1 MTTRRARQHKEDNY
15 VIIPYRKWLKVY
27 NEKGFYYKLLRKY
40 ENLGR
45 PRKFRKQNYK
55 REWLREMKSR
65 EKEVFE
71 AYSRNKL
78 ALEHHLNDNAII
90 ELVGWG
96 ND

>member
-1 MTTRRARQHKEDNY
+1 MSTRRARQHKEDND

-27 NEKGFYYKLLRKY
+27 NEKGSYYKLLRKY

-45 PRKFRKQNYK
+45 PCKFRKQNYK
-55 REWLREMKSR
+55 REKIIEMKYR
-65 EKEVFE
+65 EKEAFE

-78 ALEHHLNDNAII
+78 ALEHNLNQYEII

>member
-1 MTTRRARQHKEDNY
+1 MSTRRARQHKEDND

-27 NEKGFYYKLLRKY
+27 NEKGSYYKLLRKY

-45 PRKFRKQNYK
+45 PCKFRKQNYK
-55 REWLREMKSR
+55 REKIIDMKYREN
-65 EKEVFE
+65 EAFE

-78 ALEHHLNDNAII
+78 LLEHNLNQNAII

-96 ND
+96 K

>member
-1 MTTRRARQHKEDNY
+1 MSARRARQHKEDND

-27 NEKGFYYKLLRKY
+27 NEKGFYNKLLWKY

-45 PRKFRKQNYK
+45 QRKFRKRNYK
-55 REWLREMKSR
+55 REKTIEMKSR
-65 EKEVFE
+65 EKEAFE

-78 ALEHHLNDNAII
+78 TLEHNLNQYAII

>member
-1 MTTRRARQHKEDNY
+1 MSTRRARQHKEDND

-27 NEKGFYYKLLRKY
+27 NEKGFYNKLLWKY

-45 PRKFRKQNYK
+45 PRKFRKRNYK
-55 REWLREMKSR
+55 REKTIEMKSR
-65 EKEVFE
+65 EKEAFE

-78 ALEHHLNDNAII
+78 LLEHNLNQNAII

-96 ND
+96 K

>member
-1 MTTRRARQHKEDNY
+1 MSTKRARQHKEDNY

-27 NEKGFYYKLLRKY
+27 NEKGSYYKLLRKY

-45 PRKFRKQNYK
+45 PCKFRKQNYK
-55 REWLREMKSR
+55 REKINEMKYR
-65 EKEVFE
+65 EKEAFE

-78 ALEHHLNDNAII
+78 LLEHNLNQNAII

-96 ND
+96 K

>member
-1 MTTRRARQHKEDNY
+1 MSTRRARQHKEDND

-27 NEKGFYYKLLRKY
+27 NEKGSYYKLLRKY

-45 PRKFRKQNYK
+45 PCKFRKQNYK
-55 REWLREMKSR
+55 REKIIEMKYR
-65 EKEVFE
+65 EKEAFE

-78 ALEHHLNDNAII
+78 LLEHNLNQNAII

>member
-1 MTTRRARQHKEDNY
+1 MSTRRARQHKEDND

-27 NEKGFYYKLLRKY
+27 NEKGSYYKLLRKY

-45 PRKFRKQNYK
+45 PCKFRKQNYK
-55 REWLREMKSR
+55 REKIIEMKYR
-65 EKEVFE
+65 EKEAFE

-78 ALEHHLNDNAII
+78 LLEHNLNQNAII

-96 ND
+96 K

>member
-1 MTTRRARQHKEDNY
+1 MSTRRARKHKEDNY

-27 NEKGFYYKLLRKY
+27 NEKGSYYKLLQKY

-55 REWLREMKSR
+55 REWLREMKYR
-65 EKEVFE
+65 EKEAFE
-71 AYSRNKL
+71 AYLRNKL
-78 ALEHHLNDNAII
+78 LLEHNLNQNAII

-96 ND
+96 K

>member
-1 MTTRRARQHKEDNY
+1 MSTRRAKQRKEYNY
-15 VIIPYRKWLKVY
+15 VVIPYRKWLNVY
-27 NEKGFYYKLLRKY
+27 NEKGFYSKFLRQF

-45 PRKFRKQNYK
+45 PLKFRKRNYRRAK
-55 REWLREMKSR
+55 LIEMKYR
-65 EKEVFE
+65 EKEAFE

-78 ALEHHLNDNAII
+78 LLEHNLNQNAII

>member
-1 MTTRRARQHKEDNY
+1 MSTKRARQHKEDNY

-27 NEKGFYYKLLRKY
+27 NENGSYYKLLRKY

-45 PRKFRKQNYK
+45 PCKFRKQNYK
-55 REWLREMKSR
+55 REKIIEMKYR
-65 EKEVFE
+65 EKEAFE

-78 ALEHHLNDNAII
+78 LLEQNLNQNAII

-96 ND
+96 K

>member
-1 MTTRRARQHKEDNY
+1 MSTKRARQHKEDNY

-27 NEKGFYYKLLRKY
+27 NEKGSYYKLLRKY

-45 PRKFRKQNYK
+45 PCKFRKQNYK
-55 REWLREMKSR
+55 REKIIEMKYR
-65 EKEVFE
+65 EKDAFE

-78 ALEHHLNDNAII
+78 LLEHNLNQNAII

-96 ND
+96 K

>member
-1 MTTRRARQHKEDNY
+1 MSTRRARQHKEDND

-27 NEKGFYYKLLRKY
+27 NEKGFYNKLLWKY

-45 PRKFRKQNYK
+45 PRKFRKRNYK
-55 REWLREMKSR
+55 REKTIEMKSR
-65 EKEVFE
+65 EKEAFE

-78 ALEHHLNDNAII
+78 ALEHNLNQNAII

>member
-1 MTTRRARQHKEDNY
+1 MSTKRARQHKEDNY

-27 NEKGFYYKLLRKY
+27 NEKGSYYKLLRKY

-45 PRKFRKQNYK
+45 PCKFRKQNYK
-55 REWLREMKSR
+55 REKIIEMKYR
-65 EKEVFE
+65 EKEAFE

-78 ALEHHLNDNAII
+78 LLEHNLNQYAII